1 MYFLIESSS
10 YIGEIVSHGSKR
22 EDLSS
27 HFIEETGRAL
37 SGPCITV
44 FTYAKN
50 QETKISFSSPY
61 LHEMVN
67 ELNQMM
73 LSGTDKFVFRFNGEP
88 DTDITL
94 RIQEYK
100 L

>member
-1 MYFLIESSS
+1 MYFLIESSI
-10 YIGEIVSHGSKR
+10 YTGEIVSHGSKR

-27 HFIEETGRAL
+27 HFIEEAGRAL

-44 FTYAKN
+44 FTYANN
-50 QETKISFSSPY
+50 QETEIGFSSPY
-61 LHEMVN
+61 LHERVN

-73 LSGTDKFVFRFNGEP
+73 LSGTERFVFRFNGEP

-94 RIQEYK
+94 RIQEYR

>member
-1 MYFLIESSS
+1 MYFLIESST

-27 HFIEETGRAL
+27 HFIEEAGRAL
-37 SGPCITV
+37 SGQCITV
-44 FTYAKN
+44 FTYANN
-50 QETKISFSSPY
+50 QETEIGFSTPY
-61 LHEMVN
+61 LHERVA

-88 DTDITL
+88 HTDLTL
-94 RIQEYK
+94 RIQEYR